1 MASGVDFT
9 SAVVAAAQDEALT
22 PADQIDRI
30 ADGKLQAFTGTINI
44 TTGVYLDDVYA
55 QNKSV
60 AEHTAADYH
69 GRFLIELIQNAN
81 DVHERGQRNGQIEV
95 LLVED
100 EGNFGTLYV
109 ANFGRPFT
117 HDNVVALSRIG
128 MSTKPP
134 GESIGNK
141 GLGFRS
147 VSHVCDAP
155 EIYSQAPDAIG
166 VATFEGYCFTFARS
180 EDLSSR
186 IDHPTVLAF
195 AQSDLPMF
203 FLPIALGTQPAI
215 IADYAAR
222 GFSSVIR
229 LPLRD
234 WDSLQTARD
243 EVAAL
248 DDESAPLLLF
258 LDRLEKLDARV
269 GKRAGET
276 SSAFT
281 LKRHEEPIASAPV
294 AASIVTLSGA
304 HWLLIRASTS
314 STPWPAQL
322 AALAR
327 SRTSARTFLP
337 CFSRCLAVAPPT
349 FPVIPVTKNI
359 RFLLTPFGLCLG
371 AGLI

>member
-1 MASGVDFT
+1 M
-9 SAVVAAAQDEALT
+9 SAEQDEALT

-30 ADGKLQAFTGTINI
+30 ADGKLQAFAGTINI
-44 TTGVYLDDVYA
+44 RAGVYLDDVYA

-69 GRFLIELIQNAN
+69 GRFLIELVQNAN
-81 DVHERGQRNGQIEV
+81 DVHERGQRDGKIEV

-100 EGNFGTLYV
+100 EGDFGTLYV
-109 ANFGRPFT
+109 ANFGKPFE

-155 EIYSQAPDAIG
+155 EIYSQAPQAIG
-166 VATFEGYCFTFARS
+166 AATFEGYCFTFARS
-180 EDLSSR
+180 EDLESR

-234 WDSLQTARD
+234 SDSLQTARD

-248 DDESAPLLLF
+248 DDDSAPLLLF
-258 LDRLEKLDARV
+258 LDRLQKLDAKVRSC
-269 GKRAGET
+269 AGET

-281 LKRHEEPIASAPV
+281 LERHEEAINSAPV
-294 AASIVTLSGA
+294 AASIVMLNGA
-304 HWLLIRASTS
+304 HWLLVRDHGDV
-314 STPWPAQL
+314 L
-322 AALAR
+322 ATTQ
-327 SRTSARTFLP
+327 S
-337 CFSRCLAVAPPT
+337 
-349 FPVIPVTKNI
+349 
-359 RFLLTPFGLCLG
+359 
-371 AGLI
+371 